1 MAQYIIPTIF
11 TASNQVSR
19 PIAAI
24 QSSFQALGA
33 TVTEVQ
39 GRMTSLESIMGEDV
53 SNRIKFMVSLAKGMA
68 VIGLATSSARAILD
82 YDKAVQ
88 EFRII
93 VSDLNEMDFTKY
105 KQTAREIALTTNTS
119 AESVVK
125 MFTAIAGLDDRLAST
140 PEKLDKVTRA
150 AVTMQRGGLMEAD
163 DAARALVTTLS
174 QFGYG
179 AEQADRVINAFAA
192 GQNRGAFTIKQTSEA
207 LVNFGATAKGANMS
221 VENTVGVLQAM
232 AATGIQA
239 AEAGT
244 ALNAVILRVQASGR
258 GYKSGMFNFV
268 EGMTELQNMAAKM
281 SPRARDSFIEGVFG
295 KHRYTEGRY
304 LLEHI
309 DDIKRFTEAATGT
322 QEAAKAA
329 AIANGSLSRS
339 LMDLQDNWKTFVS
352 TSSIARVSVSVLSST
367 VRFLGN
373 NLNILLG
380 IAAPWLGMWAAS
392 KVAIYGAAL
401 ATRAYGAT
409 IAAYNYIAGVATVAT
424 GRLTGAVLANTSAA
438 RGAAFAM
445 KFMSLGLVPQIAI
458 IAAAGLAVYGLATA
472 FSDSTDETL
481 YYDESL
487 GKVVNKFE
495 QIKKPINEAEMAL
508 RSYNAAMK
516 SYNEQLEFEA
526 WQKYAS
532 SRGALSR
539 MAFDAAA
546 MFEHPFLFWRSQMRM
561 EAKGFRNDSNF
572 LMPNKAEYFPNPS
585 DTLKLDSAISAPPM
599 SANYK
604 KDTAVTVYLNVDKSG
619 NVEATS
625 KSEFGPV
632 PVMIKQTGG
641 PATMN
646 A

>member
-39 GRMTSLESIMGEDV
+39 GRMTGLESIMGEDV

-268 EGMTELQNMAAKM
+268 EGMTELQNMAARM

-309 DDIKRFTEAATGT
+309 EDIKRFTDAATGT

-339 LMDLQDNWKTFVS
+339 LMDLQENWKTLITTAPAAGS
-352 TSSIARVSVSVLSST
+352 MIAGLGSAARWLGSNLDMVLN
-367 VRFLGN
+367 VAVP
-373 NLNILLG
+373 LLG
-380 IAAPWLGMWAAS
+380 VWATT
-392 KVAIYGAAL
+392 KVAIYGAAI
-401 ATRAYGAT
+401 ATRTYGAIVT
-409 IAAYNYIAGVATVAT
+409 TYNFLAGVSTVVT
-424 GRLTGAVLANTSAA
+424 GRLTGAMLANAAAA
-438 RGAAFAM
+438 RGAGLAM
-445 KFMSLGLVPQIAI
+445 KFMTLGLVPQIAI
-458 IAAAGLAVYGLATA
+458 IAAAGVAVYSLATA
-472 FSDSTDETL
+472 FSDSADETA
-481 YYDESL
+481 YYDEKL
-487 GKVVNKFE
+487 GKVVTRFE
-495 QIKKPINEAEMAL
+495 QIKKPIDEATIAI
-508 RSYNAAMK
+508 K
-516 SYNEQLEFEA
+516 SYLKAEKDFKEVKVFEA
-526 WQKYAS
+526 WQRYSAKRGIGS
-532 SRGALSR
+532 SMYFNMVEGLL
-539 MAFDAAA
+539 
-546 MFEHPFLFWRSQMRM
+546 HPITFIKARARELTGDSTLF
-561 EAKGFRNDSNF
+561 
-572 LMPNKAEYFPNPS
+572 MPNKADYFPNPS
-585 DTLKLDSAISAPPM
+585 DTTKLDSAISAPPM
-599 SANYK
+599 SANFK

-646 A
+646 T